1 MGQTLSEPNVE
12 KNSHYDKNEL
22 LVYGFSEMQGWRL
35 SKLYHCCIV
44 FIELIVSFKLWRM
57 PTVLN

>member
-12 KNSHYDKNEL
+12 KNSYYDKNEL

-44 FIELIVSFKLWRM
+44 Y
-57 PTVLN
+57 